1 MQSLILRRK
10 WFETWYRKAFSLP
23 LDSDEFVDVHLI
35 LDDSESFGFV
45 WMLFFRLNIH
55 QTGQSRQTFRAMP
68 YCYIL
73 QQRVLHI
80 HIKKVD
86 AESIIP
92 HTLVYNFLCRLLS
105 LLSSAT
111 KATGNGSVVTKE
123 LAFNMAEESDSGSI
137 QSTISDQSVDKK
149 SNDQKRYYALYTF
162 YPNR

>member
-1 MQSLILRRK
+1 ML
-10 WFETWYRKAFSLP
+10 KASSP
-23 LDSDEFVDVHLI
+23 THL
-35 LDDSESFGFV
+35 
-45 WMLFFRLNIH
+45 
-55 QTGQSRQTFRAMP
+55 
-68 YCYIL
+68 
-73 QQRVLHI
+73 
-80 HIKKVD
+80 
-86 AESIIP
+86 
-92 HTLVYNFLCRLLS
+92 YNFLCRLLS